1 MAHIVAVHT
10 VPLRECTSFW
20 AHSLFQKYGILIFAI
35 SCEFYHW
42 QGTVLFLL
50 RTRLRNIK
58 GYQKRKLTPPK
69 SKKDAC
75 SSELG
80 EKEVEELLAELLR
93 ELKSKKRNQAAIK
106 ELQEN
111 TFHNRRCH
119 IQQLK
124 APEKNIVDEIVAMY
138 PFFKVHDCAVSEIC
152 IVH

>member
-1 MAHIVAVHT
+1 
-10 VPLRECTSFW
+10 
-20 AHSLFQKYGILIFAI
+20 
-35 SCEFYHW
+35 
-42 QGTVLFLL
+42 
-50 RTRLRNIK
+50 
-58 GYQKRKLTPPK
+58 LTPPK

-138 PFFKVHDCAVSEIC
+138 PFFKVHDCALLNELELHCKFKDHHGYSTTVENFKSNWTEISKKVK
-152 IVH
+152 IALQTHSLLPDDQELSPGMLSIL